1 MEPRIDPHKAI
12 CPYCGKPLK
21 TTKLMCEYLRIDN
34 LTGEWYKEVNYSGDI
49 FVCSCLADKN
59 IVGWSST
66 GIPIKKGESFDEKD
80 NV

>member
-1 MEPRIDPHKAI
+1 MEPKINPHKAV
-12 CPYCGKPLK
+12 CPYCGKPLQ

-49 FVCSCLADKN
+49 FTCSCLADKN

-66 GIPIKKGESFDEKD
+66 GIPIQKGESLDKKD
-80 NV
+80 DI